1 MRRGWAWGARGT
13 SWYGFDGCRGVRA
26 IGVYLGIL
34 NHKVEKVKEGKK
46 NQRFSVKKATG
57 ATRVCVTNLAFL
69 PPPPRNSRAIYG
81 TNRPFFYGT
90 TTKNFFDFFD
100 FAVKTL
106 K

>member
-1 MRRGWAWGARGT
+1 LENA
-13 SWYGFDGCRGVRA
+13 GVIP
-26 IGVYLGIL
+26 IGVYLRIL
-34 NHKVEKVKEGKK
+34 NHKVEKVKEGKR

-57 ATRVCVTNLAFL
+57 ATRVFVTNLAFL
-69 PPPPRNSRAIYG
+69 PPPSRNSGAIYG
-81 TNRPFFYGT
+81 ANRPFSYGT